1 MKQLFIC
8 TNKKNV
14 KRIKTYYLNLML
26 SIYICV
32 YNFFL
37 KLGEEE
43 IKAVISGKQ
52 AIQWPK

>member
-52 AIQWPK
+52 AIQ